1 MLLAMVAAL
10 FHQGAQPYAVGLI
23 PSPWDK
29 LAHLSLFGLLA
40 ALVWLVANAR
50 RPWLVLMAVTSIG
63 MADELLQMRLPGRQ
77 AGIDDLIADVLGAA
91 VVLWI
96 LSRLARRAP
105 PA

>member
-1 MLLAMVAAL
+1 
-10 FHQGAQPYAVGLI
+10 
-23 PSPWDK
+23 
-29 LAHLSLFGLLA
+29 
-40 ALVWLVANAR
+40 
-50 RPWLVLMAVTSIG
+50 VTSIG